1 MALATVA
8 MPAAASAAPTE
19 PLSSEQWAISP
30 GAVLNLPSA
39 WSVAQGT
46 GVVVAVVDS
55 GVRIDHPDLAPNAW
69 TNFGEIPDNGVD
81 DDGNGYAD
89 DVHGIDLTTAGARN
103 NLTDDNGHGTHVAG
117 IIAAADNNK
126 GVVGVAYKARIM
138 TIKTQGA
145 DGTGSMSSVATGIEY
160 AAAMGAKV
168 INLSLAGPSNNAAIV
183 RAVAAAEKAGA
194 LIVVAAGNAASD
206 DDKTPTYPASLAA
219 PNLVSVA
226 ATAPNEGRNLA
237 PFSNYGRTT
246 VQLAAPG
253 ESVLSTANDGAYE
266 QRSGTSMAAP
276 MVAGVAA
283 LIASANPGIS
293 AAALRA
299 QLLTSAGRSTLPVAS
314 GYLDAGAAVR
324 GTRSSLPAA
333 GKPAPDVAIVT
344 STGKRSGKATKLTV
358 RVKVSGATAAIKGY
372 DLSLG
377 QRKLGRINT
386 RSTDWNVRLSLA
398 GKVIGTKLTVV
409 ARSKA
414 GKRLARSAAR
424 VTAPQKKQA
433 PGSGP
438 RSKTTEAAAAKRAQR
453 RAGGAPRHRATVSI
467 SGSPTALPLVADL
480 AYYYRQAV
488 PRPPVFSLVAGG
500 SEAGVFDAARRIT
513 DIGLATRAPS
523 ASDPASVRFTPF
535 ARSAVCIVTNRGN
548 PVPSLT
554 RAQLAQLLSGQTA
567 SWRDVTGSG
576 DAELLGASLAP
587 GNGADAVFLAAFVD
601 LATPVAYTPR
611 TFATPSQLRAFVA
624 SNGNAWGYVDLA
636 FTNHLHAVAFEGVP
650 CSRETV
656 VSGSYRGAYDLS
668 FVTRRTPSRAA
679 SKFMRWVRTSPT
691 ARRVIQTRFVA
702 LR

>member
-1 MALATVA
+1 MLVAAPGAVLAA
-8 MPAAASAAPTE
+8 DAAPTE
-19 PLSSEQWAISP
+19 PLSAEQWAIAP

-39 WSVAQGT
+39 WTLAQGT

-69 TNFGEIPDNGVD
+69 TNFGEVPGNGID
-81 DDGNGYAD
+81 DDGNGYVD
-89 DVHGIDLTTAGARN
+89 DVHGIDLTTEGDTN
-103 NLTDDNGHGTHVAG
+103 DLTDENGHGTHVAG

-145 DGTGSMSSVATGIEY
+145 DGTGSMAAVATGIEY

-183 RAVAAAEKAGA
+183 RAVAAADKAGA

-226 ATAPNEGRNLA
+226 ATAPDEGRNLA
-237 PFSNYGRTT
+237 PFSNFGRTS

-283 LIASANPGIS
+283 LIASANPAIS
-293 AAALRA
+293 APALRA

-324 GTRSSLPAA
+324 GSRSSLPAA
-333 GKPAPDVAIVT
+333 GKQTPDVAIVT
-344 STGKRSGKATKLTV
+344 STGKRSGKTTKLTV

-377 QRKLGRINT
+377 SRELGRINT
-386 RSTDWNVRLSLA
+386 RSTDWNVRLSLT
-398 GKVIGTKLTVV
+398 GKVVGAKLTIV
-409 ARSKA
+409 ARSNA

-424 VTAPQKKQA
+424 VAAPQKKQA
-433 PGSGP
+433 PGAGP
-438 RSKTTEAAAAKRAQR
+438 RSEPAEAARPARARRQAASAQR
-453 RAGGAPRHRATVSI
+453 RRATVAI
-467 SGSPTALPLVADL
+467 SGSPTALPMVADL
-480 AYYYRQAV
+480 AYFYRQAV
-488 PRPPVFSLVAGG
+488 ADPPVFSLVAGG

-513 DIGLATRAPS
+513 DIGLATRAR
-523 ASDPASVRFTPF
+523 AQSDPAGVRFTPF
-535 ARSAVCIVTNRGN
+535 ARSAVCLVTNKGN
-548 PVPSLT
+548 PVPSLS
-554 RAQLAQLLSGQTA
+554 RAQVAQLVSGQTA
-567 SWRDVTGSG
+567 RWLDVTGSG
-576 DAELLGASLAP
+576 DAEVVGASLTP

-611 TFATPSQLRAFVA
+611 TFSTPSQLRAFVA

-636 FTNHLHAVAFEGVP
+636 FTNHLHAVPFEGAP

-656 VSGSYRGAYDLS
+656 VSGAYRGAYDLS
-668 FVTRRTPSRAA
+668 FVTRQAPSRAA
-679 SKFMRWVRTSPT
+679 ARFIRWVRTSPT
-691 ARRVIQTRFVA
+691 ARRVIETRFVA